1 MSQCSRGAVRNI
13 PSNVSHHNFR
23 KSSGPPRVSTSR
35 FCSAN
40 TPSISWP
47 KFARKSAGNVRSRPR
62 NILCESDKFDVGAIW
77 AIPSPFLLRRVMPI
91 ASSEI
96 VSSRAPAKAPYPFVP
111 PRPQPLP
118 CRIPSTGSNGGV
130 RHPNQLPAARPIP
143 QSARNFPGAPGCR
156 TKSPRSAA
164 PYPRCAAPLLSES
177 RSRAFRHPPARSTPE
192 TSPASSAKTLPH
204 SCSWSSP
211 ARLPARHAISPVI
224 VLYRLQEDYIVTRY
238 SFWHVRDHQAARVS
252 AEISGGAAPQLCTVM
267 PVLCAL
273 GTRPFRHRT
282 ARLAPGICLGTPQL
296 GAKPNREV
304 LDAEFCRISLSPYEE
319 RAIPRCADCSWNP
332 VVTEERKAKVRTA
345 PGQGLSIQCSVYAV
359 KNSGNAE
366 EMRSTTTPVSHPC

>member
-13 PSNVSHHNFR
+13 PRNVSHHSFR

-47 KFARKSAGNVRSRPR
+47 KFARKSAGNARSSAR

-77 AIPSPFLLRRVMPI
+77 AIPSPFLLRRAMPI

-96 VSSRAPAKAPYPFVP
+96 VSSRAPAKAPHPFVP

-118 CRIPSTGSNGGV
+118 CRNPSTGSNGGA
-130 RHPNQLPAARPIP
+130 RHPSQSPAARPIP
-143 QSARNFPGAPGCR
+143 QSVRNFPGAPGCR

-177 RSRAFRHPPARSTPE
+177 RSRAFRHPPARSTHE
-192 TSPASSAKTLPH
+192 TSPASSAKTLLH
-204 SCSWSSP
+204 SYSRASP
-211 ARLPARHAISPVI
+211 ARLPAHHAISPAI

-238 SFWHVRDHQAARVS
+238 SSSHVRDHQAARLS
-252 AEISGGAAPQLCTVM
+252 AEISGGAAPQLCAVVL
-267 PVLCAL
+267 VLCAL
-273 GTRPFRHRT
+273 GTRPSGHQT
-282 ARLAPGICLGTPQL
+282 ARFTAVFDLGT
-296 GAKPNREV
+296 V
-304 LDAEFCRISLSPYEE
+304 SSE
-319 RAIPRCADCSWNP
+319 RSQTGKFR
-332 VVTEERKAKVRTA
+332 
-345 PGQGLSIQCSVYAV
+345 CSVLAV
-359 KNSGNAE
+359 
-366 EMRSTTTPVSHPC
+366 CL